1 MQFFDSSLYSCLPFP
16 TASSI
21 MQFLQSL
28 KVACASCLPGR
39 RINLISLQGLVA
51 YANPLVLALGCFSS
65 SSSTLPQKLRLSRPC
80 SRALQEAG
88 LHRKMCLLFP
98 KMSFSKWGW
107 DLSWGIARGVPMC
120 WCCCISTEPCQDWKP
135 QSGFCA
141 QRSGMQSGWHWRKDF
156 WVVSLGCYHR
166 PGQSVVLLPR

>member
-39 RINLISLQGLVA
+39 RINLISLQGLVS

-65 SSSTLPQKLRLSRPC
+65 SSSTLSQKLRLSRPC
-80 SRALQEAG
+80 SRALEEAG

-98 KMSFSKWGW
+98 KMSFSK
-107 DLSWGIARGVPMC
+107 
-120 WCCCISTEPCQDWKP
+120 
-135 QSGFCA
+135 
-141 QRSGMQSGWHWRKDF
+141 
-156 WVVSLGCYHR
+156 
-166 PGQSVVLLPR
+166 

>member
-1 MQFFDSSLYSCLPFP
+1 MTAPVLLFREHWRAHACSFLCPGTAVSNFFSFPYPRLTSVTSFTATMREAWCNFLTPLYTVAFPFQLLPLSCNFC
-16 TASSI
+16 
-21 MQFLQSL
+21 SL

-80 SRALQEAG
+80 SRALEEAG

-98 KMSFSKWGW
+98 KMSFSK
-107 DLSWGIARGVPMC
+107 
-120 WCCCISTEPCQDWKP
+120 
-135 QSGFCA
+135 
-141 QRSGMQSGWHWRKDF
+141 
-156 WVVSLGCYHR
+156 
-166 PGQSVVLLPR
+166 